1 MVPRLRLLACL
12 AAVALTAGCGLVE
25 GGGSGGG
32 SGGGGGGS
40 ERRKP
45 PPPLVA
51 AAPPVRHRFVEVIEA
66 VGTARANEQV
76 TISSPVTERLE
87 RVLFDDGMAVGRG
100 QLLAVLSQGQED
112 AQLKGARASETQA
125 SAQYQRIK
133 SLFDRGFATRSQ
145 LDLQLAA
152 AEGARASAAE
162 ARAAIGD
169 RMIRAP
175 FAGYTSLRTISAG
188 TVVSAGTPLVTI
200 SDLSRIKLDFTVPE
214 TRLQALRVGQPIE
227 ALAAAFPQA
236 PFSGTITSID
246 PVIDPASRAVLV
258 RATLPNPGARIKPG
272 MLMTVRVRTAERE
285 ADAVPEL
292 AVTGR
297 GDARFVYV
305 VTPQHKARQVPV
317 RTGLRDAGLIEV
329 AGVPADAKV
338 IGDGVIKVSDGVA
351 VRLQGERK
359 RVPKTAEAD

>member
-1 MVPRLRLLACL
+1 MARASVLACL
-12 AAVALTAGCGLVE
+12 IGTLLATGCGKAE
-25 GGGSGGG
+25 G
-32 SGGGGGGS
+32 
-40 ERRKP
+40 ERKKP

-51 AAPPVRHRFVEVIEA
+51 AAAPVRHRFVDAIEA

-87 RVLFDDGMAVGRG
+87 RVLFDDGMAVGKG

-112 AQLKGARASETQA
+112 AQLRGAIAIQTQA
-125 SAQYQRIK
+125 TAQYQRIK
-133 SLFDRGFATRSQ
+133 SLADRGFATRTQ
-145 LDLQLAA
+145 LDQQLAA

-188 TVVSAGTPLVTI
+188 TVVNAGTPLVTI
-200 SDLSRIKLDFTVPE
+200 SDISRIKLDFTVPE
-214 TRLQALRVGQPIE
+214 TQLQALRVGQPIA
-227 ALAAAFPQA
+227 ALAAAFPGE

-246 PVIDPASRAVLV
+246 PVIDPNSRAVLV

-272 MLMTVRVRTAERE
+272 MLMTVRVSAAERLG
-285 ADAVPEL
+285 DAVPEL

-297 GDARFVYV
+297 GDARFVFV
-305 VTPQHKARQVPV
+305 VTPQNKAKQVPV
-317 RTGLRDAGLIEV
+317 QTGLRDAGLIEV
-329 AGVPADAKV
+329 TGLPPGAKV
-338 IGDGVIKVSDGVA
+338 IGDGVIKVSDGMA
-351 VRLQGERK
+351 VRLQDDRK
-359 RVPKTAEAD
+359 RAPKTATAD

>member
-1 MVPRLRLLACL
+1 MSRVRVLACL
-12 AAVALTAGCGLVE
+12 AGVVLASAC
-25 GGGSGGG
+25 SGKGQG
-32 SGGGGGGS
+32 
-40 ERRKP
+40 ERKKP
-45 PPPLVA
+45 PAPLVVA
-51 AAPPVRHRFVEVIEA
+51 VTPVRHRFVDVIEA

-76 TISSPVTERLE
+76 TIASPVTERLE
-87 RVLFDDGMAVGRG
+87 RVLFDDGMAVGKG

-112 AQLKGARASETQA
+112 AQLRGATASETQA
-125 SAQYQRIK
+125 AAQYERIK
-133 SLFDRGFATRSQ
+133 NLFDRGFATRTQ
-145 LDLQLAA
+145 LDQQLAA

-188 TVVSAGTPLVTI
+188 MVVSTGTPLVTI

-227 ALAAAFPQA
+227 AVAAAFPNA
-236 PFSGTITSID
+236 PFEGTITSID
-246 PVIDPASRAVLV
+246 PVIDPSSRAVLV

-272 MLMTVRVRTAERE
+272 MLMTVHVRADDRL

-297 GDARFVYV
+297 GDARYVYV
-305 VTPQHKARQVPV
+305 VTPQKKAKQVPV
-317 RTGLRDAGLIEV
+317 KTGLRDGGLIEV
-329 AGVPADAKV
+329 TGLSPHALV
-338 IGDGVIKVSDGVA
+338 IGDGVIKVADGMP
-351 VRLQGERK
+351 VRLRGEK
-359 RVPKTAEAD
+359 AHVPRTAAAD

>member
-1 MVPRLRLLACL
+1 MSRGGVILCLIGTFLA
-12 AAVALTAGCGLVE
+12 TGCGSD
-25 GGGSGGG
+25 SG
-32 SGGGGGGS
+32 
-40 ERRKP
+40 ERKKP

-51 AAPPVRHRFVEVIEA
+51 AAVPVRHRFVDVIEA

-87 RVLFDDGMAVGRG
+87 RVLFEDGMAVGKG

-112 AQLKGARASETQA
+112 AQLRGAMAVQTQA
-125 SAQYQRIK
+125 TAQYQRIK
-133 SLFDRGFATRSQ
+133 SLADRGFATHTQ
-145 LDLQLAA
+145 LDQQLAM

-214 TRLQALRVGQPIE
+214 TRLQALRVGQPIQ
-227 ALAAAFPQA
+227 ALAAAFPGA
-236 PFSGTITSID
+236 PFTGTITSID
-246 PVIDPASRAVLV
+246 PVIDPSSRAVLV

-272 MLMTVRVRTAERE
+272 MLMTVRVSAEERLG
-285 ADAVPEL
+285 DAVPEL

-305 VTPQHKARQVPV
+305 VTPQKKAKQVPV
-317 RTGLRDAGLIEV
+317 KTGLRDTGLIEV
-329 AGVPADAKV
+329 TGLPPGAKV
-338 IGDGVIKVSDGVA
+338 IGDGVIKVSDGMM
-351 VRLQGERK
+351 VRVQGDK
-359 RVPKTAEAD
+359 PGAGKAHVPKTAVAD